1 MSSKS
6 DGSFFFLFSFFLFFF
21 LICWNVRTTSPC
33 YELESLTSKI
43 WCRLSINCLPVDGKE
58 IIGKR
63 LTLIEMRQSQCKKI
77 ITKMHRNVEWPKL
90 PNELEVREENKR
102 KSDCL
107 LIGFF
112 IIIKVTLISVFIVW
126 HCQRPCNVLFCFVVS
141 KIRITGNILNL
152 LLVVGKEMIC
162 WSEMWLIK
170 LPPGH
175 SLCHYSV
182 FCFFNYCLAL

>member
-21 LICWNVRTTSPC
+21 PFFLSVETSGRQV
-33 YELESLTSKI
+33 LATSLRVWLQKSGVV
-43 WCRLSINCLPVDGKE
+43 CQSIVYQSVDGKE

-102 KSDCL
+102 KSDCF

-152 LLVVGKEMIC
+152 YLVVGK
-162 WSEMWLIK
+162 
-170 LPPGH
+170 
-175 SLCHYSV
+175 
-182 FCFFNYCLAL
+182 